1 MRRLWPEALL
11 VGVAAAF
18 ALTFAGG
25 SVWLDEAFSVQVAE
39 SPWARFWEL
48 LRGDNGPPLYYALL
62 KGWIGLFGDGER
74 ALRALSAV
82 LGVAAV
88 VPAIALGRELGG
100 GSRASGLAAGLLFA
114 CSAQLALHARAARMY
129 ALVILLAAVTT
140 WLWARWLRAVDRWRA
155 ASGAS
160 EEGATATRS
169 GALLLTFAIVTALGA
184 YTHYWFAFLT
194 LAQVGAAAVTL
205 RRRSWPLL
213 AAAVAGWLPFLA
225 WAPIFTAQ
233 LQNGSRAWIPPV
245 HPWAPLEAFAGV
257 LGLPATLALALLLSV
272 LAWRQRPRLDASWT
286 AACVLLAIA
295 LLVPSALSLRHP
307 IFFPIRHAAIAVPT
321 ITALLGALLA
331 RLLQPRALAA
341 ILAAVAALRAATH
354 TAEGRAAV
362 AHEPVSDRGV
372 AAYLAS
378 HAAPGDAVICVGLSG
393 PALRYYL
400 RHSGLDPIAF
410 PNEMAAH
417 PAWIDP
423 AAFSPAAL
431 ESEAATTDQELR
443 DRPVWLVSVE
453 GDPVAAPLRARLATR
468 PHDQVA
474 SPAGNFYDRLERF
487 LPHR

>member
-140 WLWARWLRAVDRWRA
+140 WLWTRWLRTPARA
-155 ASGAS
+155 PLVAY
-160 EEGATATRS
+160 
-169 GALLLTFAIVTALGA
+169 ALATALGA

-194 LAQVGAAAVTL
+194 LAQVAAAAVTL
-205 RRRSWPLL
+205 RRSSWPLL
-213 AAAVAGWLPFLA
+213 AAAAAGWLPFLA
-225 WAPIFTAQ
+225 WAPIFIAQ

-257 LGLPATLALALLLSV
+257 LGLPATIALALLISV

-307 IFFPIRHAAIAVPT
+307 IFFPIRHAAIAVPA

-354 TAEGRAAV
+354 TAEGRAAI
-362 AHEPVSDRGV
+362 AREPDSDRGV

-378 HAAPGDAVICVGLSG
+378 QAAPGDAVICVGLSG

-400 RHSGLDPIAF
+400 RHSGLDPTAF
-410 PNEMAAH
+410 PNEMTAH

-423 AAFSPAAL
+423 AAFSPTAL

-443 DRPVWLVSVE
+443 DRPIWLVSVE

-468 PHDQVA
+468 PRDQVT

-487 LPHR
+487 LPRR